1 MPLEQQIFV
10 CLDCETT
17 GLEPRT
23 DRVIEV
29 AAVLFRNGEI
39 LNRWETLVDPG
50 IPIPPSSSAIHHIRD
65 PMVAGKPAIAAVLPT
80 LLEFVEDYP
89 VVGHGVHFDLQ
100 ILHQEAVRSGSA
112 SVWDQKRYIDT
123 LRLARLYGDS
133 PENSL
138 ERLREHFNIAA
149 EGAHR
154 AMNDVTVNVQVF
166 QRLTRQFKTVKDIEK
181 ALGKPILMRR
191 MPLGK
196 HKGRPFK
203 EIPLNY
209 LQWAAHQNFDEDL
222 LFSIRSELGK
232 RRGGSV
238 FGQSF
243 NPFQD
248 LLGQGDGTGVP

>member
-1 MPLEQQIFV
+1 MVPIEQQIFV

-29 AAVLFRNGEI
+29 AAVRFRNGEI
-39 LNRWETLVDPG
+39 LDRWETLVDPG

-65 PMVAGKPAIAAVLPT
+65 PMVAGKPSISAVLPT
-80 LLEFVEDYP
+80 LLEFVEDHP

-100 ILHQEAVRSGSA
+100 ILHHEAVRSGASSA
-112 SVWDQKRYIDT
+112 WDKKPYIDT

-138 ERLREHFNIAA
+138 ERLRQHFNIAA

-154 AMNDVTVNVQVF
+154 AMNDVTVNIQVF
-166 QRLTRQFKTVKDIEK
+166 QRLTRQFKTVKEIEK
-181 ALGKPILMRR
+181 TLGKPILMRK

-232 RRGGSV
+232 RRGGAV

-243 NPFQD
+243 NPFQS
-248 LLGQGDGTGVP
+248 LLGPVDGTP